1 MDEVVSWELL
11 SRDKSVKVRTTELL
25 EMLPS
30 FDANA
35 HQALARL
42 LKDKRAYRLPVSP
55 PLHFA
60 NLAFNIGNQG

>member
-1 MDEVVSWELL
+1 VDEVVSWELL

-42 LKDKRAYRLPVSP
+42 LKDKREYDPIIAP
-55 PLHFA
+55 
-60 NLAFNIGNQG
+60 NLRQHRQ